1 MKIAFAFG
9 IYSVTANSCTNI
21 GGRCTDWRY
30 TNCPGYF
37 SLKRLNV
44 FRSTILSVWKLHK
57 AGYQQGLCP
66 GDSNQRCC
74 LNCNPS
80 CQADE
85 EYFLQFDGPCTSSG
99 GACLVNSNY
108 CAGYYSSGKC
118 GGYNNRQCCSTGEPG
133 GGSNPTDP
141 TPTEPPSGG
150 TGDYFWNSY
159 TGYTLDGS
167 ASSTLYSSYGFH
179 EVRTI
184 I

>member
-1 MKIAFAFG
+1 MIM
-9 IYSVTANSCTNI
+9 VC
-21 GGRCTDWRY
+21 
-30 TNCPGYF
+30 
-37 SLKRLNV
+37 
-44 FRSTILSVWKLHK
+44 KLYK

-133 GGSNPTDP
+133 GGSNPTNP
-141 TPTEPPSGG
+141 PPTEPPAGG

-167 ASSTLYSSYGFH
+167 ASSTLYSSQGFD
-179 EVRTI
+179 
-184 I
+184 

>member
-1 MKIAFAFG
+1 M
-9 IYSVTANSCTNI
+9 
-21 GGRCTDWRY
+21 
-30 TNCPGYF
+30 
-37 SLKRLNV
+37 
-44 FRSTILSVWKLHK
+44 
-57 AGYQQGLCP
+57 CP

-133 GGSNPTDP
+133 GGSGGNPTNP
-141 TPTEPPSGG
+141 PPTEPPAGG
-150 TGDYFWNSY
+150 TGEYFWNSY

-167 ASSTLYSSYGFH
+167 ASSTLYSRQGSTKSNYLLTERGSVQRSLCSVFQQLKMH
-179 EVRTI
+179 VLIWVIHVVELLFMLVNTI
-184 I
+184 